1 MRTFLLILLGAILVA
16 LLATPA
22 FPVAKEI
29 IQLQAAM
36 ARLEADLRDLRSSLD
51 ERMGMMRQ
59 LMQQSTDTVNKLNVA
74 IEGVQRSIQGTV
86 VAQGAKVDSM
96 AGNVQA
102 VHDSLEDI
110 RARLSKLSDQMAQ
123 MRSAVE
129 TLQAPH
135 QQAGPAAVP
144 GAPPPAPDGLYQSAL
159 RDLSSGNLPMALQQ
173 FQDYLRF
180 YPDTDLA
187 GNAQYY
193 VGEVYYRQGK
203 YQEAVQAYD
212 QVLERYPRGNKT
224 AAAHLKKGFA
234 LVELKDRD
242 AGMRELRELVRRF
255 PASEE
260 AKIARERFPSLGA
273 AGRAPARRSR

>member
-1 MRTFLLILLGAILVA
+1 MRTFLLILLVAILVA

-59 LMQQSTDTVNKLNVA
+59 IMQQSTDTVNKLNVA

-273 AGRAPARRSR
+273 TGRAPARRSR